1 MEFRE
6 VVNQRRSLRSF
17 APVEVSEAVIK
28 DLAAVAG
35 LAPSCSNKQPWR
47 FVFVRS
53 PAMLERMFATLAP
66 GNANW
71 AKQAS
76 LIVAVWSQADLDCR
90 TPDGRDYYQFDTGM
104 ASALLMLAAT
114 EKNLTSPSDCRI
126 RSSGGSAG
134 IGAARGRPGDHPHHR
149 GRPRAGDLARAG
161 GLAGEG
167 REGASRPACP
177 LRLSP
182 ASCSRIVAKRHS
194 PCAIQDTQNVRG

>member
-6 VVNQRRSLRSF
+6 VVKQRRSLRSF
-17 APVEVSEAVIK
+17 APVEMSEALIK

-53 PAMLERMFATLAP
+53 PGMLERMMATLKP
-66 GNANW
+66 GNAAW

-104 ASALLMLAAT
+104 AAALLMLAAT
-114 EKNLTSPSDCRI
+114 ERNLTAHPI
-126 RSSGGSAG
+126 AG
-134 IGAARGRPGDHPHHR
+134 FDPQAARQV
-149 GRPRAGDLARAG
+149 LALPDSAQVITLIIMG
-161 GLAGEG
+161 GHTQEISPALADWQVQAEK
-167 REGASRPACP
+167 ERPARMP
-177 LRLSP
+177 FEAF
-182 ASCSRIVAKRHS
+182 ASIV
-194 PCAIQDTQNVRG
+194 

>member
-17 APVEVSEAVIK
+17 APAEVSDAVIK

-71 AKQAS
+71 GKQAS

-114 EKNLTSPSDCRI
+114 EKNIAAHPI
-126 RSSGGSAG
+126 AG
-134 IGAARGRPGDHPHHR
+134 FDPQAARQV
-149 GRPRAGDLARAG
+149 LA
-161 GLAGEG
+161 LP
-167 REGASRPACP
+167 EGAQVIT
-177 LRLSP
+177 LIIMGGHTDEISP
-182 ASCSRIVAKRHS
+182 ALTEWQVKAEKERPTRIPFEAFVS
-194 PCAIQDTQNVRG
+194 IV

>member
-1 MEFRE
+1 MEFVE

-17 APVEVSEAVIK
+17 APVEVSDAVIK
-28 DLAAVAG
+28 DLAVVAG

-53 PAMLERMFATLAP
+53 PAMLESMFASLAP
-66 GNANW
+66 GNAPW

-114 EKNLTSPSDCRI
+114 EQKL
-126 RSSGGSAG
+126 SAHPIAG
-134 IGAARGRPGDHPHHR
+134 FDPQAARQV
-149 GRPRAGDLARAG
+149 LA
-161 GLAGEG
+161 LP
-167 REGASRPACP
+167 EGAQVITLIIMGGYTEEISPGLTEWQVKAEKQRPA
-177 LRLSP
+177 RMAFEAF
-182 ASCSRIVAKRHS
+182 ASIV
-194 PCAIQDTQNVRG
+194 